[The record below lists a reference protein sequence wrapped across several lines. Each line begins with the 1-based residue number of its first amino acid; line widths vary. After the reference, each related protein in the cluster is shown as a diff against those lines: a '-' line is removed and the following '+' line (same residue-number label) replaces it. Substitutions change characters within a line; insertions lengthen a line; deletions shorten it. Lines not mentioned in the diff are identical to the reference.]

1 MDNRERH
8 ATLGIRHSNQVWT
21 IQRDMQHTGNKTQ
34 QSGMDNPERHATLG
48 IRNSNQVWTIQR
60 DMQHWE

>member
-1 MDNRERH
+1 MESSVVP
-8 ATLGIRHSNQVWT
+8 GYI
-21 IQRDMQHTGNKTQ
+21 NKRWRKPEG
-34 QSGMDNPERHATLG
+34 QSSMDNPERHATLG